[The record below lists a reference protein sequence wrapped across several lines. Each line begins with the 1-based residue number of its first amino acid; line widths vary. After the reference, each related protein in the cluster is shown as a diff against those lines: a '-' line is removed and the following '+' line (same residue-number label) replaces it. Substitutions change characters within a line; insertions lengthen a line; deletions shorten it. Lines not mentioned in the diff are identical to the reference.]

1 MRPTVALPCVLTGLL
16 VGLLTAGCASQPD
29 PKPDRD
35 PRDYTPPAAG
45 HESPR
50 VVLEP
55 TPADADPH
63 ISRSAGFPGAIV
75 VLYPRVVPVTRE
87 DELRGISAGVQQRLV
102 DLVMRALPNR
112 KIDLRPFPERV
123 CPQSGCTVPAL
134 GVVLASVGTGCTVV
148 VTLSPPGRSDSTL
161 RAWAGEVE
169 LQGGLVPFREAPES
183 RITVKDMAICADLAA
198 AGAPKDA
205 ELITAIRAAFG
216 P

>member
-1 MRPTVALPCVLTGLL
+1 MRPSLAARVALPCLL
-16 VGLLTAGCASQPD
+16 IVACASQPE
-29 PKPDRD
+29 PKKERD

-87 DELRGISAGVQQRLV
+87 DELRPVAVGVQQRLS
-102 DLVMRALPNR
+102 DLVLKALPGR
-112 KIDLRPFPERV
+112 KIDLRPFPERA
-123 CPQSGCTVPAL
+123 CPQSGCTVPAM
-134 GVVLASVGTGCTVV
+134 GAVLASVGTGCAVV

-161 RAWAGEVE
+161 RPWAGEVE
-169 LQGGLVPFREAPES
+169 FKGGPVPFREAPES

-198 AGAPKDA
+198 TGAAKEA
-205 ELITAIRAAFG
+205 ELIHAIRAAFG

>member
-1 MRPTVALPCVLTGLL
+1 MRLAVALISLLTI
-16 VGLLTAGCASQPD
+16 LTAGCASQPA
-29 PKPDRD
+29 PKEDRD
-35 PRDYTPPAAG
+35 PRDFSPPAAG

-55 TPADADPH
+55 TPMDADPH

-87 DELRGISAGVQQRLV
+87 DELRAISVGVQQRLAE
-102 DLVMRALPNR
+102 LVTRALPGR
-112 KIDLRPFPERV
+112 KIDLRPFPERA

-134 GVVLASVGTGCTVV
+134 GAVLASIGTGCSVV

-169 LQGGLVPFREAPES
+169 LRGGPVPFREAPES
-183 RITVKDMAICADLAA
+183 RVTVKDMAICADLAQ
-198 AGAPKDA
+198 AGAAKDA
-205 ELITAIRAAFG
+205 ELVTAIRAAFG

>member
-1 MRPTVALPCVLTGLL
+1 MR
-16 VGLLTAGCASQPD
+16 LTAALTCLLALLALLIGGCASQPA
-29 PKPDRD
+29 PRAERD
-35 PRDYTPPAAG
+35 PRDYAPPAAG

-50 VVLEP
+50 VALEP
-55 TPADADPH
+55 TPAGADPH

-87 DELRGISAGVQQRLV
+87 DELRAISVGVQQRLV
-102 DLVMRALPNR
+102 DLVMRALPGR
-112 KIDLRPFPERV
+112 KMDLRPFPERA
-123 CPQSGCTVPAL
+123 CPQAGCTVPAL
-134 GVVLASVGTGCTVV
+134 GAVLASVDTGCAVV

-169 LQGGLVPFREAPES
+169 LRGGPVPFREAPES
-183 RITVKDMAICADLAA
+183 RITVKDMAICADLAE
-198 AGAPKDA
+198 AGAAKDA